1 MGISLFIKFIISLL
15 LGSMIG
21 LERETGNDKKQELWT
36 LGGVRTFALI
46 SFLGSISGFL
56 FLNKDYALSNI
67 ISIFVF
73 LAILV
78 YYFITAFKANTT
90 GLTTEISALF
100 AYLIG
105 LFIITDIVPMPV
117 VVAFSIILILILSN
131 KKRSKKLASNI
142 SKKEWN
148 SFLSFA
154 IILLVILPF
163 LPNINYKLK
172 DLLFLNLPWS
182 YKLQELNIINPY
194 NLWLIIVLISGIN
207 LLGYL
212 LRKKLGKNRGL
223 YLCGFLGGIMSS
235 TLTNHLLTEQSKKE
249 NTSNQINLVIGN
261 LLAYIAS
268 IVHATFFIAILN
280 ITLLIKILP
289 GLILIILSVLA
300 YIWFLKQKTPKVCS
314 TKINLS
320 EKESP
325 DLLLVPAVK
334 FALLLTAIK
343 IFAGIAFLLGGSSW
357 FLIAS
362 VLSSLTGVDAI
373 VVNIS
378 EMTLKTITINYGI
391 LVILIINVVNL
402 FGKWIYSYWKGSKT
416 FSFLNFVLLI
426 IVSIVSFLWY
436 LSI

>member
-1 MGISLFIKFIISLL
+1 MSLFIKFIISLL

-21 LERETGNDKKQELWT
+21 LERETGNDKKQEIWT

-56 FLNKDYALSNI
+56 YLNKDYALASI

-105 LFIITDIVPMPV
+105 LFLITDIVPMSV

-172 DLLFLNLPWS
+172 DLLFLNNLPWS
-182 YKLQELNIINPY
+182 YKFQELNIINPY

-212 LRKKLGKNRGL
+212 LRKKFGKNKGL

-235 TLTNHLLTEQSKKE
+235 TLTNHLLTEQSKKDSH
-249 NTSNQINLVIGN
+249 SNQINLVIGN
-261 LLAYIAS
+261 LFAYIAS
-268 IVHATFFIAILN
+268 IIHIVFFIAILN

-289 GLILIILSVLA
+289 GLILIVLSVLGFV
-300 YIWFLKQKTPKVCS
+300 WFLKQKTQKTCS
-314 TKINLS
+314 IEINLNK
-320 EKESP
+320 KENP
-325 DLLLVPAVK
+325 DLLLIPAIK
-334 FALLLTAIK
+334 FALLLTVVK
-343 IFAGIAFLLGGSSW
+343 IVAGVAFLLGGNSW

-362 VLSSLTGVDAI
+362 VFSSLTGVDAI
-373 VVNIS
+373 VINVS
-378 EMTLKTITINYGI
+378 EMAQKTITINYAI
-391 LVILIINVVNL
+391 LVVLIINIVNL
-402 FGKWIYSYWKGSKT
+402 FGKWMYSYWKGGKI
-416 FSFLNFVLLI
+416 FSFFNFILLV
-426 IVSIVSFLWY
+426 IVSIVSLIWY
-436 LSI
+436 LSIL